1 MSSTP
6 HLVMVQSFRKVTEF
20 YIQVEGFFK
29 PIFISTNLRRKDNTS
44 PVRSELY
51 NVLLITNLVGFMPII
66 FYSFS
71 NP

>member
-6 HLVMVQSFRKVTEF
+6 HLVMVQSHLERSLNSIFRLKVSLNQ
-20 YIQVEGFFK
+20 YLSVQ
-29 PIFISTNLRRKDNTS
+29 KDNIS
-44 PVRSELY
+44 VRSELY
-51 NVLLITNLVGFMPII
+51 NVPLIINLFDSMPII